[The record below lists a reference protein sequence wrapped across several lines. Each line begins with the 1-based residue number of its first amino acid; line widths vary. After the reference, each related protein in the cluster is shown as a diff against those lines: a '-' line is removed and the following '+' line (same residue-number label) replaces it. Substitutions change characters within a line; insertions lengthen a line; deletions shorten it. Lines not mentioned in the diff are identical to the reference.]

1 MVTIVVSKMTNI
13 ICTRLPVGW
22 TLYVE
27 STIWGHYEIKFRDHA
42 VSNLSDWFILYNC
55 PLNAWIGVLPSEG
68 LPVDRSRIKQA
79 FLSLPIAEAFQH
91 LFLDQNIEQGWSY
104 TLELLLLHSHGI
116 SEHND
121 AWQLSLLHIKI
132 TETESG
138 DLLRNNFRYNH
149 KVTSQSIKVML
160 ISRHCVQKT
169 YSMRILCSRSV
180 WTVPCMLSGIAIW
193 VPCCGWKYWVTCN
206 S

>member
-104 TLELLLLHSHGI
+104 TLKLLLAFTRHIWTQWCMTVIIVTSWIQEQNQTCMFCVEVIKGLHYATYWNYWNEVWWFAQGS
-116 SEHND
+116 
-121 AWQLSLLHIKI
+121 
-132 TETESG
+132 
-138 DLLRNNFRYNH
+138 NH
-149 KVTSQSIKVML
+149 KVTSQGFKVTL
-160 ISRHCVQKT
+160 IGCHCVERT
-169 YSMRILCSRSV
+169 YSAKCLFS
-180 WTVPCMLSGIAIW
+180 
-193 VPCCGWKYWVTCN
+193 Y
-206 S
+206 